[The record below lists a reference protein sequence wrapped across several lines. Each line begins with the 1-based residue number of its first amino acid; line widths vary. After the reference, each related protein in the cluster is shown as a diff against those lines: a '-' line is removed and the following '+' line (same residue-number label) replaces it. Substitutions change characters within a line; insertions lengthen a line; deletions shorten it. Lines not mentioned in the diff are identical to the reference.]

1 MQQNKELIKAQMG
14 DTSIPIQQRSK
25 QENKKVH
32 MKYTFQ
38 PMVGGIRK
46 TVYKF
51 GMAGMEEIM
60 QKLCNVIPE
69 GYGIRVDIKIFPLEQ
84 DSHIKAMLGK
94 NVPKVEDTKFNANQK
109 VGSEGFQGYCT
120 GRIVLYA

>member
-1 MQQNKELIKAQMG
+1 MDVKTLQGTDA
-14 DTSIPIQQRSK
+14 IPVQQRPK
-25 QENKKVH
+25 QENKNVH

-51 GMAGMEEIM
+51 GMGGMEEIM

-69 GYGIRVDIKIFPLEQ
+69 GYGIRVDVKIFPLEQ

-94 NVPKVEDTKFNANQK
+94 NVPKVEGTKFNANQK
-109 VGSEGFQGYCT
+109 VGDKMAEMCAENTENKVQ
-120 GRIVLYA
+120 